1 MSDSS
6 PKKLKLMADYGCFP
20 LWSWDYPEF
29 NVDPCSLPLSNGLIA
44 DLCQWQDRYD
54 AILNWDDPASSG
66 FPTPEAETA
75 FRTDGARLARRL
87 QTELGSGF
95 QVRFQ
100 P

>member
-1 MSDSS
+1 
-6 PKKLKLMADYGCFP
+6 MADYGCFP

-29 NVDPCSLPLSNGLIA
+29 NVDPASLPLSATLIA
-44 DLCQWQDRYD
+44 DLYQWQDRYD

-75 FRTDGARLARRL
+75 FRTNGARLARRL
-87 QTELGSGF
+87 QTELGPGF